1 MALAATDIEQVKT
14 IVTEIITE
22 MWKERQ
28 NVVPIT
34 PSPDGNNRKLEQSE
48 NDIPVAS
55 SSSPDENNRKFE
67 LLERIIR
74 VEEELKYLREDTK
87 RLHEDMK
94 QLREDMRQ
102 QREDMRQLRED
113 MNRQLKI
120 VLWVVSGWG
129 GLIGLLV
136 TASTL
141 YS

>member
-1 MALAATDIEQVKT
+1 MALAALDIEQVKT
-14 IVTEIITE
+14 IVIEIVTD

-28 NVVPIT
+28 NVVST
-34 PSPDGNNRKLEQSE
+34 
-48 NDIPVAS
+48 A
-55 SSSPDENNRKFE
+55 SSPDENNHKLE

-74 VEEELKYLREDTK
+74 VEEELKYLRKDMQQS
-87 RLHEDMK
+87 REDMK
-94 QLREDMRQ
+94 QLREDTNRRFAGQREDTKQ